1 MDLRL
6 GLLNGPSVCLLV
18 LLLLGLCA
26 DSLVVA
32 AEPSSSVAV
41 KPTSGSPIE
50 ITADQIQ
57 YLQNLEVYEAEGH
70 AVAAQ
75 GQLRLTADRIT
86 LMTLSGTMIAEGAV
100 HLTDPSSDV
109 EAERLE
115 LDVNTQAGVL
125 TNGTVFLK
133 QSDTLIT

>member
-6 GLLNGPSVCLLV
+6 GWLQGPSLCLLV
-18 LLLLGLCA
+18 LFLMGPCA
-26 DSLVVA
+26 SYLVVA
-32 AEPSSSVAV
+32 AEPSSSSVAV

-86 LMTLSGTMIAEGAV
+86 LMTLSGTMIAEGNV
-100 HLTDPSSDV
+100 HLTDPSSD
-109 EAERLE
+109 
-115 LDVNTQAGVL
+115 
-125 TNGTVFLK
+125 
-133 QSDTLIT
+133 